1 MNNKGFV
8 LVETIITSVFVLSL
22 FTFIIAN
29 VIPLIAEYDKLR
41 DYDSIESIYD
51 AHLIRKMIL
60 KSDERRATNLV
71 SLPPEGYYLFDGAEI
86 CQYVSNQTYCK
97 KLLSRNYLDV
107 KKIILTN
114 YVISDDFVS
123 KRTNFD
129 RALQEYIK
137 QMQRYNNTGLSP
149 TQYRYERRLIIE
161 FNDGRIVNIELLLD
175 GIEGG
180 ATC

>member
-1 MNNKGFV
+1 MKNRGFV
-8 LVETIITSVFVLSL
+8 LVETIITSVFVLGL

-29 VIPLIAEYDKLR
+29 IIPLIADYDKSR

-60 KSDERRATNLV
+60 KSDEQRATNLV
-71 SLPPEGYYLFDGAEI
+71 SLPPEGYYIFDGTEI
-86 CQYVSNQTYCK
+86 CLYISNTNYCK
-97 KLLSRNYLDV
+97 KLLSRTYLDV
-107 KKIILTN
+107 SKIIVTD
-114 YVISDDFVS
+114 YVISDDFVAKS
-123 KRTNFD
+123 KNFN
-129 RALQEYIK
+129 RSLREYIA

-149 TQYRYERRLIIE
+149 SQYNYERRLIIE

-175 GIEGG
+175 GAPGG

>member
-29 VIPLIAEYDKLR
+29 IIPLIGEYEKR
-41 DYDSIESIYD
+41 ADYDSIESIYD
-51 AHLIRKMIL
+51 AHMIRKMIL
-60 KSDERRATNLV
+60 KSDERRVTNLV
-71 SLPPEGYYLFDGAEI
+71 SLPDEGYYLFENSDI
-86 CQYVSNQTYCK
+86 CLYLSNINYCN
-97 KLLSRNYLDV
+97 KLLSRSYLDV
-107 KKIILTN
+107 SKIVLTT
-114 YVISDDFVS
+114 YTISDDFVQRS
-123 KRTNFD
+123 KDFG
-129 RALQEYIK
+129 RALNEYIT

-149 TQYRYERRLIIE
+149 TQYAFERRLIIE

-175 GIEGG
+175 GASGG